1 MGRTATP
8 KEAPLIRVTHVR
20 ITPPP
25 YFTAM
30 PDVLQLTPDE
40 VRLEQARQLSIRLDL
55 PTRVRG
61 TKVEVLVGDVWAE
74 ASD

>member
-1 MGRTATP
+1 
-8 KEAPLIRVTHVR
+8 
-20 ITPPP
+20 
-25 YFTAM
+25 M